1 MLIVDDSKLCR
12 KLTIE
17 SCGREIANIDKT
29 ADVKFHEC
37 DDGVGAVT
45 LIMQSKNY
53 DFICMDNVMT
63 IMGGLEA
70 PKNIRALGYKGKIIG
85 ITGNVLKEDVEEF
98 MKTGADIVLPKPL
111 NRSDLVSFLASFL
124 FE

>member
-1 MLIVDDSKLCR
+1 VLVVDDSKLCR

-17 SCGREIANIDKT
+17 SCDREIANIDKT

-70 PKNIRALGYKGKIIG
+70 SKNIRALGYKGKIIG

-111 NRSDLVSFLASFL
+111 NRSDLGSFLASFL

>member
-1 MLIVDDSKLCR
+1 MLIVDDSKLYR
-12 KLTIE
+12 KLTME

-70 PKNIRALGYKGKIIG
+70 SKNIRALGYKGKIIG
-85 ITGNVLKEDVEEF
+85 ITGNVLK
-98 MKTGADIVLPKPL
+98 
-111 NRSDLVSFLASFL
+111 
-124 FE
+124 